1 MPPQIASIGRRPPN
15 ECAPIEEKL
24 HVSRPSQNS
33 SSSAASKSCATS
45 QAPAWRPVR
54 PTEPDAVSIT
64 SNLRPSLV
72 ARKGESSLSALWQ
85 YIRSRFDFGKR
96 RHTLNLVFQQIQA
109 YLASGSWIASTG
121 FLGARKLQGAV
132 RERCFEG
139 TLDSFS
145 GDVESAT
152 VRDDVLEVLRLLAI
166 VLRSL

>member
-1 MPPQIASIGRRPPN
+1 M
-15 ECAPIEEKL
+15 
-24 HVSRPSQNS
+24 
-33 SSSAASKSCATS
+33 
-45 QAPAWRPVR
+45 
-54 PTEPDAVSIT
+54 SIT
-64 SNLRPSLV
+64 PNLRPSLV

-85 YIRSRFDFGKR
+85 YVRSRFDFGKR

-109 YLASGSWIASTG
+109 NLASGSWIV
-121 FLGARKLQGAV
+121 LGARKLQGAV

-166 VLRSL
+166 VFRTL